1 MRMHIMSTGAPVRRE
16 RVTSWT
22 YAAALFVMS
31 LASVD
36 GLAAQS
42 GAPTSRD
49 SASHAA
55 HDMAWT
61 RETFIMSEVLE
72 HDAAAISRPVLFDVV
87 GWTGGASRR
96 LWFKLDGTAP
106 TVGGGSHGEIQL
118 LYGQMISPW
127 WDAQIGV
134 RSDVARSGSRAISR
148 TGVVLGLQGL
158 APGWFE
164 VEPSLFVTSRG
175 QVSLNLTASYDLFL
189 TQRLVLQP
197 RLESMAALEDDR
209 AFGVGRGL
217 SESAFGLRVRYEI
230 RREFAPY
237 AGVVWER
244 AHGRTARLLRD
255 DGGEVGETRLV
266 MGLRLWY

>member
-1 MRMHIMSTGAPVRRE
+1 MRAERLRTLVVLATLALLPAARLAAQGGAPVARD
-16 RVTSWT
+16 T
-22 YAAALFVMS
+22 AAH
-31 LASVD
+31 
-36 GLAAQS
+36 G
-42 GAPTSRD
+42 
-49 SASHAA
+49 A

-61 RETFIMSEVLE
+61 RETFVLSEVLE
-72 HDAAAISRPVLFDVV
+72 HDAAAGNRPVLFDIV

-96 LWFKLDGTAP
+96 LWFKLDGAVP
-106 TVGGGSHGEIQL
+106 TVGQGAHGEVQL

-134 RSDVARSGSRAISR
+134 RSDVARSGNRSISR
-148 TGVVLGLQGL
+148 TGAVLGLQGL

-175 QVSLNLTASYDLFL
+175 RVSLNLTASYDLFL

-197 RLESMAALEDDR
+197 RLESSAALQDDLE
-209 AFGVGRGL
+209 FGVGRGL
-217 SESAFGLRVRYEI
+217 SESSFGLRARYEV

-237 AGVVWER
+237 AGIVWER
-244 AHGRTARLLRD
+244 PYGRTARLVRD
-255 DGGEVGETRLV
+255 GGGEVGETRLV

>member
-1 MRMHIMSTGAPVRRE
+1 MRSKRLRQLAVLSALALLPAATLGAQGRAPVARD
-16 RVTSWT
+16 TS
-22 YAAALFVMS
+22 
-31 LASVD
+31 
-36 GLAAQS
+36 GH
-42 GAPTSRD
+42 G
-49 SASHAA
+49 A

-61 RETFIMSEVLE
+61 RETFVLSEVLE
-72 HDAAAISRPVLFDVV
+72 HDASASDRPVLFDIV

-96 LWFKLDGTAP
+96 LWFKIDGAAP
-106 TVGGGSHGEIQL
+106 TVGGGAHGEVQL

-134 RSDVARSGSRAISR
+134 RSDLARHGDRTLSR
-148 TGVVLGLQGL
+148 TGAVLGLQGL

-164 VEPSLFVTSRG
+164 VEPSLFVTSG
-175 QVSLNLTASYDLFL
+175 GHVSLNLTASYDLFV

-197 RLESMAALEDDR
+197 RLESSAALQDD
-209 AFGVGRGL
+209 AEFGVGRGL
-217 SESAFGLRVRYEI
+217 SESAFGLRARYEF

-244 AHGRTARLLRD
+244 PFGRTASLVRNA
-255 DGGEVGETRLV
+255 GGEVGETRLV

>member
-1 MRMHIMSTGAPVRRE
+1 MRMRITSTGVPMPSKRRNAVSTVALMLAMTLLPVD
-16 RVTSWT
+16 
-22 YAAALFVMS
+22 S
-31 LASVD
+31 LS
-36 GLAAQS
+36 AQS
-42 GAPTSRD
+42 GMPVTRD
-49 SASHAA
+49 SASHGS

-61 RETFIMSEVLE
+61 RETFVLSEVLE
-72 HDAAAISRPVLFDVV
+72 HDAAASSRPVLFDIV

-96 LWFKLDGTAP
+96 LWFKLDGAAP
-106 TVGGGSHGEIQL
+106 TVGGGAHGEFQV

-134 RSDVARSGSRAISR
+134 RSDVARSGSRTLSR
-148 TGVVLGLQGL
+148 TGAVLGLQGL

-175 QVSLNLTASYDLFL
+175 RVSLNLTASYDLFL

-197 RLESMAALEDDR
+197 RLESSAALQDDTE
-209 AFGVGRGL
+209 FGVGRGL
-217 SESAFGLRVRYEI
+217 SESAFGLRARYEI

-237 AGVVWER
+237 AGIVWER
-244 AHGRTARLLRD
+244 PYGRTAQFVRD
-255 DGGEVGETRLV
+255 GGGEVGDTRLV